1 MVLSVSQS
9 TRDGS
14 ISLAARLSTSVAPCH
29 DGESLITVFMAI
41 NPSPALARGALN
53 SRLDGFSTQPL
64 RKFSRPSSSS
74 ARGAITACEV
84 FCMSNFP
91 QYLVASPQFGTI
103 CWDRKGVIFPCRD
116 KTRGNIL
123 ALRIFRSVP
132 ATAARLAEW
141 VGGSSGFGSY
151 HGNFDRRPVGA
162 QGGRPVGT
170 QGDGTPPHGLPTGA
184 CARAMVALPSGS
196 PLSSRKVEADN
207 RVTVPGMAPK
217 RTAVS
222 QMIEPSD

>member
-64 RKFSRPSSSS
+64 KKFLRPSSSS

-132 ATAARLAEW
+132 ATAASARGMGWRFVRVWFLPWEFRSSPCW
-141 VGGSSGFGSY
+141 RSRGSPCWRSRGW
-151 HGNFDRRPVGA
+151 NAAPRPADRGVCK
-162 QGGRPVGT
+162 
-170 QGDGTPPHGLPTGA
+170 GDGRFAIGLTPVIAEGRSGQPRHRAGNGA
-184 CARAMVALPSGS
+184 
-196 PLSSRKVEADN
+196 EADS
-207 RVTVPGMAPK
+207 G
-217 RTAVS
+217 
-222 QMIEPSD
+222 EPSD